1 MIARAAWLC
10 DGVLL
15 VCESESG
22 GRVVAQ
28 PASDP
33 LGAEVEET
41 LTDLTTF
48 LREGPAGWDAAARTQ
63 LLDYLASLGG
73 ELGLSPS
80 LSEGLHRVREA
91 LRRRRPLSLPDRSP
105 GVGLAVE
112 RLHRIDERGFYVR
125 GCAWAEGARVAA
137 LAAITPEGERVEL
150 QELVSRHP
158 GAAGG
163 FAGLFE
169 TSFPTHG
176 AEGWVFEAAT
186 GSGHAVEAPA
196 SIAPDPLRTIF
207 ADAGLAFAGAEELR
221 ERHIHPA
228 VHRLNELQRSRT
240 EIVELAGHGEAPES
254 PAISLVI
261 ALQRRVDLIEHQI
274 AQFAADPEV
283 GGCEL
288 LYVLGEPDQSD
299 ALQRLAAE
307 LFALYGLPL
316 RLAALTEPAGLPIAC
331 DLGVSLAGGQRLVFL
346 GSDVIPDRPGW
357 LGAMAAALDAEA
369 AVAAATAKLL
379 YADEAVD
386 QAGLEY
392 TQGPAS
398 GDGRVVHRLRGMHRD
413 AAAAAE
419 GCPVAA
425 AGLACLMIDAAALAA
440 AGGLRGEYGLA
451 DYEGSDLSRRLAG
464 IGVELR
470 YVPAAELYRLEGL
483 GAEPEALGEPYARW
497 LHSRFW
503 AEATAGV
510 SA

>member
-10 DGVLL
+10 DEVLL
-15 VCESESG
+15 VWEPE
-22 GRVVAQ
+22 RRDPILAL

-33 LGAEVEET
+33 LGAEVEEK

-63 LLDYLASLGG
+63 LHDHLASLGADF
-73 ELGLSPS
+73 GLSPS

-91 LRRRRPLSLPDRSP
+91 LRQRRPLSLSDRRA

-125 GCAWAEGARVAA
+125 GRAWAEAAPIAA
-137 LAAITPEGERVEL
+137 LVAITPEGERVEL
-150 QELVSRHP
+150 QELVSHHP
-158 GAAGG
+158 GAEGG

-169 TSFPTHG
+169 PTFPTRG
-176 AEGWVFEAAT
+176 TDDWVFEASSA
-186 GSGHAVEAPA
+186 SGRAVEALA
-196 SIAPDPLRTIF
+196 SISPDPLRTVF
-207 ADAGLAFAGAEELR
+207 ADAGLDFDGAEELR
-221 ERHIHPA
+221 ERHLHPA
-228 VHRLNELQRSRT
+228 ASRLHRRLRKRT
-240 EIVELAGHGEAPES
+240 GIVELGGHGEAPGS
-254 PAISLVI
+254 PEISLVVP
-261 ALQRRVDLIEHQI
+261 LQRRVDLIEHQI
-274 AQFAADPEV
+274 AQFAGDPEV

-299 ALQRLAAE
+299 ALQELAAE

-316 RLAALTEPAGLPIAC
+316 RLAALTEAAGLPVAC
-331 DLGVSLAGGQRLVFL
+331 DLGASLASGQWLVFL

-357 LGAMAAALDAEA
+357 LGAMAAALDADATLA
-369 AVAAATAKLL
+369 AVTPKLL
-379 YADEAVD
+379 YADEAID

-392 TQGPAS
+392 GRDMAS
-398 GDGRVVHRLRGMHRD
+398 GKGCVIHRLRGMHRA

-419 GCPVAA
+419 GGSVAA
-425 AGLACLMIDAAALAA
+425 ASLSCLMVEAGALAE

-451 DYEGSDLSRRLAG
+451 EYEGSDLSRRLAETG
-464 IGVELR
+464 RGLR
-470 YVPAAELYRLEGL
+470 YVPEAELYRLEGL

-497 LHSRFW
+497 LHSRLW
-503 AEATAGV
+503 AEATAAV